1 MVGTGGNAG
10 NGGKPR
16 LIGTEVCRLVLTPT
30 SKYNWLFI
38 FQEAAVMIVTVS
50 LIVGGILAVLG
61 YFAKKYGKCK
71 WLAACISSRDQ
82 VDVERQKS
90 QRKKWRIEFL

>member
-16 LIGTEVCRLVLTPT
+16 LIGTEVCRIFDTNFKVQLT
-30 SKYNWLFI
+30 FI
-38 FQEAAVMIVTVS
+38 LQEAAVMIVTVS

-90 QRKKWRIEFL
+90 QRKK

>member
-16 LIGTEVCRLVLTPT
+16 LIGTEVGFLKDQVST
-30 SKYNWLFI
+30 SKHLPFT

-50 LIVGGILAVLG
+50 LIVGGVLAVLG
-61 YFAKKYGKCK
+61 YLAKKYGKCK

-82 VDVERQKS
+82 VDVEKQKS
-90 QRKKWRIEFL
+90 QRKK

>member
-1 MVGTGGNAG
+1 MAENHVWLE
-10 NGGKPR
+10 PR
-16 LIGTEVCRLVLTPT
+16 YVESLTPT
-30 SKYNWLFI
+30 SKCNWLFI

>member
-16 LIGTEVCRLVLTPT
+16 LIGTE
-30 SKYNWLFI
+30 
-38 FQEAAVMIVTVS
+38 EAAVMIVTVS
-50 LIVGGILAVLG
+50 LIVGGVLAVLG
-61 YFAKKYGKCK
+61 YLAKKYGKCK

-82 VDVERQKS
+82 VDVEKQKS
-90 QRKKWRIEFL
+90 QRKK